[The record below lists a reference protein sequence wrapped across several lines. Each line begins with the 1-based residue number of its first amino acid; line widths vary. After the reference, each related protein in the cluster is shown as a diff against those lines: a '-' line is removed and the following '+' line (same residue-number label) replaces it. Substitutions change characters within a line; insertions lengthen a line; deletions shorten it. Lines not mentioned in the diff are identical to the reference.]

1 MSADNPPIVA
11 ANQIG
16 ASKSNAAVEVT
27 VIKSVPA
34 SELAVAVDT
43 VSIDATVPNGTLT
56 PSEAYVTL
64 PVPAPAPVATNTSPK
79 LPYAAPAAIHCAEV
93 VPTAVLIT

>member
-1 MSADNPPIVA
+1 MP
-11 ANQIG
+11 QTKIG

-43 VSIDATVPNGTLT
+43 VSIDATVPNGTLALLD
-56 PSEAYVTL
+56 AYDTE
-64 PVPAPAPVATNTSPK
+64 PVPAPAAVAMNTSPK
-79 LPYAAPAAIHCAEV
+79 LAPVAPIAIHCAADVSNCV
-93 VPTAVLIT
+93 VDYISNASN